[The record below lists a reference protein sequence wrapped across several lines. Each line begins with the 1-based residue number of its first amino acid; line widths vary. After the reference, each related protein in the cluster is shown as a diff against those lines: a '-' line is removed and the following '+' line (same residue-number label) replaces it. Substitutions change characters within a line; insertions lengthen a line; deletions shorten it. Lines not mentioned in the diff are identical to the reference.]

1 MSPTNSEEILDWS
14 EDMEMQ
20 AGGLNEDELP
30 GPEAGAA
37 MTEALAVRTTAESQH
52 DEATGADTTAARTR
66 SETWLEMMM
75 RKKAE
80 KKAKILLCEYCGHQ
94 HDVATCQFKTYFDAY
109 GATII

>member
-37 MTEALAVRTTAESQH
+37 MTEALAVQTTAESQH
-52 DEATGADTTAARTR
+52 GEATGAEKAASQTR
-66 SETWLEMMM
+66 SRLGW
-75 RKKAE
+75 R
-80 KKAKILLCEYCGHQ
+80 
-94 HDVATCQFKTYFDAY
+94 
-109 GATII
+109 